1 MKPISR
7 LLFLLVL
14 FLSSTKILLAQ
25 EATCHEKL
33 IPAFVTDKDGIP
45 LRTLSSTDFKLE
57 SRGIPMSIVSWK
69 PDGRRH
75 RVVILLDVSNSMKG
89 PPGSGFWN
97 VVMTFAQHA
106 ANIESDNAQFGLLLF
121 SDRVVEVE
129 GLSKGNYTIRNRV
142 EEISKDPTF
151 AKRGTEGG
159 TSIYDALKA
168 GFQLL
173 ENPTSADSLLV
184 ITDGG
189 DEGSKTKPKE
199 ILNLLS
205 GSMVR
210 VFSILVVPEIP
221 LGSGK
226 VIKGDRPEEFIDFV
240 QQSGGTVFG
249 PIDIERAGFGS
260 PTKSLESRRVM
271 SEQLVQFYRGMLQ
284 NDVLTLQIS
293 SEIPKAE
300 SLRLSLSDSVMRQ
313 WKHAR
318 VFYPHEIGPCPGG
331 GRPQGNAPAS

>member
-1 MKPISR
+1 
-7 LLFLLVL
+7 
-14 FLSSTKILLAQ
+14 
-25 EATCHEKL
+25 
-33 IPAFVTDKDGIP
+33 
-45 LRTLSSTDFKLE
+45 
-57 SRGIPMSIVSWK
+57 MS
-69 PDGRRH
+69 
-75 RVVILLDVSNSMKG
+75 
-89 PPGSGFWN
+89 
-97 VVMTFAQHA
+97 FAQHA

-121 SDRVVEVE
+121 SDHVVEVE

-151 AKRGTEGG
+151 AERGAEGG

-168 GFQLL
+168 AFQLL

-189 DEGSKTKPKE
+189 EEGNKTKPKE
-199 ILNLLS
+199 IKNLLC

-210 VFSILVVPEIP
+210 VFSILVIPEIP

-226 VIKGDRPEEFIDFV
+226 VIKGGRPEEFMDFV

-249 PIDIERAGFGS
+249 VERAGYGS
-260 PTKSLESRRVM
+260 PTKSLEFRKVM

-300 SLRLSLSDSVMRQ
+300 ALRLSLSDSVKRQ

-318 VFYPHEIGPCPGG
+318 VFYPHEIGPCPGS